1 MNNKKK
7 ADITTFDI
15 SIPEQIENLQ
25 LPNPE
30 LLLQYKDLQERTL
43 WIDDDISSNTLEFA
57 KYIIQWNREDKDLKI
72 KDRVPIKILFFSY
85 GGDLDVNNVLVDT
98 ISLSKTPIIG
108 INCGQAASAACFIY
122 LSCHKRY
129 TFPNAT
135 FLIHQGAGDFGGTY
149 EQILS
154 AVSSYQAQIEY
165 LGEYVLSRTN
175 IDEELFYENYSSD
188 WYIGAEDAVTY
199 GIASK
204 IIKSLDEIF

>member
-1 MNNKKK
+1 MSNKKK
-7 ADITTFDI
+7 ADLTTFDI
-15 SIPEQIENLQ
+15 MIPEQIENLQ

-72 KDRVPIKILFFSY
+72 KDRVAIKILFFSY

-108 INCGQAASAACFIY
+108 VNCGQAASAACFIY

-129 TFPNAT
+129 AFPNAT
-135 FLIHQGAGDFGGTY
+135 FLIHQGAGNFEGTY

-154 AVSSYQAQIEY
+154 AVASYQAQIEY

-175 IDEELFYENYSSD
+175 IDEELFNENYSSD